1 MQLNCP
7 TCKAVVVTS
16 IRDEPS
22 NSAYICCMMMCIF
35 GYVYKKYNLYMY
47 IFINYKIFLLF
58 ILTFVGCGAVLI
70 CRFSWTTLRM
80 SSILARNVML
90 LLASIT
96 HKNFKSKIYITIVS
110 IKKYF
115 IPILCHLIVMV
126 SLLY

>member
-22 NSAYICCMMMCIF
+22 NSAYICCMMMCLF

-47 IFINYKIFLLF
+47 IFINLLL
-58 ILTFVGCGAVLI
+58 ILTFVGCGAVLV
-70 CRFSWTTLRM
+70 CRFAWTTLRM